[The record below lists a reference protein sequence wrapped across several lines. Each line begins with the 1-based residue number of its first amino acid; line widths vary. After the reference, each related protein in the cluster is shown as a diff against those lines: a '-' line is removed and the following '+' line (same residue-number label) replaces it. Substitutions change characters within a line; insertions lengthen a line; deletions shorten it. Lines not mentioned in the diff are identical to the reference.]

1 MLRFLCLASIF
12 FSFPAVTCYHADD
25 PIAIMKRLTTEYN
38 LLSGPAFDVLGHLQ
52 MISER
57 SKHLL
62 KLTGPAGSILA
73 ACIETF
79 VRPDDPMMRA
89 LGMLHNHIEKKFA
102 EQTEL
107 IETAIS
113 RIRSAQD
120 LTLYDMKATL
130 PLSRLTDAFQDV
142 IDPTMVRKE
151 SVKNEFKYV
160 CTQWELRPK
169 DVLKFINQVVNLN
182 CHKTK
187 DQKLVPLIN
196 AFKLLFDKFFELFS
210 ERKNL
215 NELSTVFLQLLN
227 SFVNLS
233 EEQAIEK
240 LALIEEL
247 TENVSPD
254 TDLLDL
260 CDDLWKIFEDTP
272 ISEPCLLRSVYE
284 KYSSMRHPINRLA
297 EIISIDTMKIAMIGG
312 MCANFTFSGDE
323 HLIKREIEKISE
335 FVKDITGNATQWIR
349 AELENSWPLE
359 IIRHVKIGIKKPIT
373 DPYSFNYTANL
384 IDDIVSSRGPFGYVS
399 QILVTNDFDRI
410 ENFWQRCPASYCA
423 VVKGYKGINFSLF
436 RHKAGHLTRAHK
448 AERWFERNRDKMYDI
463 ILKNDK
469 TPDLGTLM
477 RAIEMKIGPVTSPD
491 LFHSYVI
498 AHVSTMTAKA
508 CVVPVGLS
516 FSQFTNYSG
525 YSMIEAYSHYR
536 FPTTHDERFKLF
548 LFI

>member
-38 LLSGPAFDVLGHLQ
+38 FLSGPAFDMLGHLQ

-89 LGMLHNHIEKKFA
+89 LAMLHNHIEKKFA

-142 IDPTMVRKE
+142 IDPTM
-151 SVKNEFKYV
+151 
-160 CTQWELRPK
+160 WELRPK

-196 AFKLLFDKFFELFS
+196 AFKLLFDKFFERFS
-210 ERKNL
+210 ERKNIS
-215 NELSTVFLQLLN
+215 ELSTVFLQLLN
-227 SFVNLS
+227 SFVVLS

-260 CDDLWKIFEDTP
+260 CDALWKIFEDTP
-272 ISEPCLLRSVYE
+272 ISEP
-284 KYSSMRHPINRLA
+284 
-297 EIISIDTMKIAMIGG
+297 
-312 MCANFTFSGDE
+312 
-323 HLIKREIEKISE
+323 
-335 FVKDITGNATQWIR
+335 
-349 AELENSWPLE
+349 
-359 IIRHVKIGIKKPIT
+359 
-373 DPYSFNYTANL
+373 
-384 IDDIVSSRGPFGYVS
+384 
-399 QILVTNDFDRI
+399 
-410 ENFWQRCPASYCA
+410 
-423 VVKGYKGINFSLF
+423 
-436 RHKAGHLTRAHK
+436 
-448 AERWFERNRDKMYDI
+448 
-463 ILKNDK
+463 
-469 TPDLGTLM
+469 
-477 RAIEMKIGPVTSPD
+477 
-491 LFHSYVI
+491 
-498 AHVSTMTAKA
+498 
-508 CVVPVGLS
+508 
-516 FSQFTNYSG
+516 
-525 YSMIEAYSHYR
+525 
-536 FPTTHDERFKLF
+536 
-548 LFI
+548 